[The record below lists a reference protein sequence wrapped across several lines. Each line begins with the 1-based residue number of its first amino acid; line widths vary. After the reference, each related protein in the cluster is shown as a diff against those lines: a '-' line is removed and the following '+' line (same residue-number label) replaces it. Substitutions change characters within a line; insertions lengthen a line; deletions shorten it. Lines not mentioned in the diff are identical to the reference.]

1 MSQASEQ
8 KQIKYQNITKV
19 FQASVET
26 VRKVL
31 KCDRVIIYDANS
43 LPQAKVLAESVVQKE
58 MALLGQT
65 IDDPFLAGEYLAM
78 YCYGMSITIDD
89 IHSSDVHKK
98 YLHDLEKLGIKS
110 VAVAPIYVEK
120 QLVTFLVAHQCSLK
134 QPWDLTVVDFLAEQA
149 GTISIALSAII
160 QGDESNNSNLA
171 QQISEIYCHQPT
183 DNLQPKTGLAVDS
196 TLTKKFNQQ
205 ETLIQKTR
213 ERLFNQIKNQ
223 IILGQAAE
231 NVDVEKIFQTTVVK
245 TRQLIECDRVLI
257 FSLDKTELGEVI
269 AESVA
274 AGWAKTMDSS
284 KDNFSPTTRYFE
296 EDRHGKVRVWHNSED
311 EDASSWYRKQLEAFN
326 VRAGIV
332 APLAYENKLF
342 GLLIAHQCSNRRSWQ
357 EQEINWITQIANHL
371 GTMLEQTRNANNQ
384 QANQPQL
391 ADIQQQLQRERMWTR
406 YFANIV
412 QAIRKS
418 LKTEDILKTTVEQ
431 VHPILKCDR
440 ALVYALNQDSYG
452 EIVAESVSSGWTKA
466 IGKVIKDPCF
476 EARYLAKYRDGR
488 FRAWNNI
495 YKSGMTD
502 CYIEQLERLEV
513 QASIVVPLINEDK
526 LFGLLVVQQCS
537 GTRQWQQSEILWL
550 TQIATQ
556 VGFALDNAQLLA
568 DAQRLRQQAEQ
579 EKMWS
584 AYFTDAVQQIR
595 NSLKT
600 KDVYQ
605 ASVRE
610 VRRVINCDRVVVYSL
625 NQDNQDNY
633 GMIVAESVAH
643 SWTKGEGRIIKD
655 PCFEARYLEKYR
667 DGRVRAWHD
676 IYQGGMTSCYIEQL
690 EQLEVKANL
699 VVPIV
704 SEGKLFGL
712 LVAHQCSG
720 TRQWQQ
726 PEIEWMTQIAIQVS
740 FALENAQML
749 EQIEQRTKA
758 TQEILNRAVVSSAN
772 IQRTVQNVTQG
783 LENLSNSGDR
793 FSETVEMI
801 KDLSKQL
808 AQQSMDMIRAANQG
822 QKNGSEPKSTVDM
835 SDKIFSL
842 MQELFE
848 ATAKIDPLFNS
859 IKTEIT
865 GKTTN
870 LESETET
877 LLRGVDDFQTASQKL
892 EQIIALNQEISN
904 LIKTTT
910 DALETQIQGS
920 TFAQD
925 SVQELTNITER
936 ISQQSITMIESFK
949 QLGRIIA

>member
-31 KCDRVIIYDANS
+31 KCDRVIIYDASS
-43 LPQAKVLAESVVQKE
+43 LPQAKVLAESVVQQE
-58 MALLGQT
+58 TALLGQT
-65 IDDPFLAGEYLAM
+65 IDDPFLADEYLAM

-110 VAVAPIYVEK
+110 IAVAPIYVEK

-149 GTISIALSAII
+149 GMIGIALSAII
-160 QGDESNNSNLA
+160 KGDESNNSNLA
-171 QQISEIYCHQPT
+171 QQISEIYCHQPI
-183 DNLQPKTGLAVDS
+183 DNLQPKTGLKVDS
-196 TLTKKFNQQ
+196 TSTKKFNQQ
-205 ETLIQKTR
+205 ETLIQKTK
-213 ERLFNQIKNQ
+213 ERLFNEIKNQ
-223 IILGQAAE
+223 IILDQAPK
-231 NVDVEKIFQTTVVK
+231 NVEKVFQTTVVK

-311 EDASSWYRKQLEAFN
+311 EDASDWYRQQLEAFN

-332 APLAYENKLF
+332 APLAYESQLF
-342 GLLIAHQCSNRRSWQ
+342 GLLIAHQCSSRRSWQ
-357 EQEINWITQIANHL
+357 EQEINWITQIANYL
-371 GTMLEQTRNANNQ
+371 GTMLEQTRNGNNQ
-384 QANQPQL
+384 QANQSQL
-391 ADIQQQLQRERMWTR
+391 ADVQQQLRRERMWTK
-406 YFANIV
+406 YFANVV

-418 LKTEDILKTTVEQ
+418 LKTVDILKTTVEQ

-452 EIVAESVSSGWTKA
+452 EIVAESVSAGWTKA
-466 IGKVIKDPCF
+466 IGRVIKDPCF

-568 DAQRLRQQAEQ
+568 DAQRLRQQAES
-579 EKMWS
+579 ERMWS

-595 NSLKT
+595 SSLKT

-610 VRRVINCDRVVVYSL
+610 VRRVLNCDRVVVYSL
-625 NQDNQDNY
+625 NQDNY

-643 SWTKGEGRIIKD
+643 GWTRGEGRIIKD
-655 PCFEARYLEKYR
+655 PCFEARYLDQYR
-667 DGRVRAWHD
+667 DGRVRAWDD
-676 IYQGGMTSCYIEQL
+676 IYQAGMTSCYIEQL

-726 PEIEWMTQIAIQVS
+726 PEIDWMTQVAIQVS

-749 EQIEQRTKA
+749 EQITQQTKA
-758 TQEILNRAVVSSAN
+758 TQEILNRAVVSSAD

-793 FSETVEMI
+793 FSKTIGMV

-808 AQQSMDMIRAANQG
+808 AQQS
-822 QKNGSEPKSTVDM
+822 VDM
-835 SDKIFSL
+835 TRTANLGQINDSEQKSAVDISDKILSL

-848 ATAKIDPLFNS
+848 ATAKIEPLFDS
-859 IKTEIT
+859 IKTEIIA
-865 GKTTN
+865 KATN
-870 LESETET
+870 LESETEA
-877 LLRGVDDFQTASQKL
+877 LVRGVDDFQTASQKL
-892 EQIIALNQEISN
+892 GQIVALNQEMSN
-904 LIKTTT
+904 LIKTTS

-936 ISQQSITMIESFK
+936 ISQQSMAMIESFK